1 MQKTSEIDQ
10 FIEEKSE
17 KKRIFFCD
25 EQPIQ
30 TIAFKFENLKRLAK
44 L

>member
-17 KKRIFFCD
+17 KNGFFFCD
-25 EQPIQ
+25 EQPIVQ
-30 TIAFKFENLKRLAK
+30 
-44 L
+44 